1 MFEPCKFVSFGLA
14 VAAAG
19 GIGAAT
25 AQEYPAKSVTFFV
38 PFAAGSA
45 TDTLARSLGQGVIA
59 ETKQNVIIDNRPGA
73 SGFIAAQAVA
83 KAAPDGYTVLIAT
96 NTTHAANE
104 HLFKKIPYDPVKDF
118 TPVTALAR
126 GGQVMVVNPRVP
138 VKTVKEFIAL
148 AKRQPGK
155 LTFGSGSSSSRV
167 ASELFQQMAGLQL
180 VHVPYKSNP
189 MAVTDLVGGHIDMM
203 ITDVVTGLPQVQ
215 AGKLRALGVSSPKRL
230 PNVPDLPTIA
240 EAGVKGYELT
250 FWFAAYLPA
259 KVQPAIA
266 ERLRELFVNA
276 TRSPSA
282 QSFFK
287 TTGIEPWTTASAEL
301 TKFQASESAKW
312 AKVIKAAG
320 IQPE

>member
-1 MFEPCKFVSFGLA
+1 MFERCEFVSFCLA

-19 GIGAAT
+19 GIAVAT
-25 AQEYPAKSVTFFV
+25 AQEYPAKPITFFV

-45 TDTLARSLGQGVIA
+45 TDTLARSLGQGVTS
-59 ETKQNVIIDNRPGA
+59 ETRQNVVVDNRPGA
-73 SGFIAAQAVA
+73 SGFIATQAVA

-230 PNVPDLPTIA
+230 PNVPELPTIA

-250 FWFAAYLPA
+250 FWFAAYTPA
-259 KVQPAIA
+259 KAQPAVVA
-266 ERLRELFVNA
+266 RLRELFITA
-276 TRSPSA
+276 TKSPSA

-287 TTGIEPWTTASAEL
+287 TTGIEPWTTTTREL
-301 TKFQASESAKW
+301 AKFQAAESAKW

-320 IQPE
+320 IEPE

>member
-1 MFEPCKFVSFGLA
+1 MFSRRQFVGSCLA

-19 GIGAAT
+19 GFAAAT
-25 AQEYPAKSVTFFV
+25 ARDYPAKPVTFFV

-45 TDTLARSLGQGVIA
+45 TDTLARSLGQGVTA
-59 ETKQNVIIDNRPGA
+59 ETKQNVVIDNRPGA

-83 KAAPDGYTVLIAT
+83 RATPDGYSVLIAT

-104 HLFKKIPYDPVKDF
+104 HLFKKIPYDPVHDF
-118 TPVTALAR
+118 APVTALAR

-167 ASELFQQMAGLQL
+167 ASELFQQMTGLQL

-230 PNVPDLPTIA
+230 PNVPELPTIA

-250 FWFAAYLPA
+250 FWFAAYTPA
-259 KVQPAIA
+259 KTQPAI
-266 ERLRELFVNA
+266 V
-276 TRSPSA
+276 
-282 QSFFK
+282 
-287 TTGIEPWTTASAEL
+287 
-301 TKFQASESAKW
+301 
-312 AKVIKAAG
+312 
-320 IQPE
+320 